1 MMVPCSDPVNTAG
14 MKTPIAPFEVET
26 AGNPSSPVLFFM
38 HGWPDNASL
47 WRKQLAALSADYY
60 CVAVSLPNFGSGQ
73 RKAGGHDFPQLVEGL
88 AATIRQHRQDDQ
100 PVYLVT
106 HDWGAYL
113 GYRLQRDH
121 PELVARMVALDVGG
135 HAKPGSFK
143 EAFFIIAY
151 QWALVLCWLVGGV
164 IPPLGNLLSRG
175 VGKVVRVPRRQ
186 RAEMKSRCAYPYFYF
201 WRGMF
206 FRRWRSSLL
215 GYYQPGCP
223 VLYLYGK
230 RKPVMFHSERWLQ
243 IVAECGGRSEGIDG
257 AGHWFMETHPD
268 IVNQAIAGWCR
279 PSRAAS

>member
-1 MMVPCSDPVNTAG
+1 
-14 MKTPIAPFEVET
+14 MKTAIAPFEVET
-26 AGNPSSPVLFFM
+26 AGNPAAPMLFFT

-47 WRKQLAALSADYY
+47 WCKQLAALSDEFY
-60 CVAVSLPNFGSGQ
+60 CVAVSLPNFGTVQ
-73 RKAGGHDFPQLVEGL
+73 RKVGGYDFPDLVEGL
-88 AATIRQHRQDDQ
+88 AATIRQHQQDGG
-100 PVYLVT
+100 PVNLVT

-113 GYRLQRDH
+113 GYLLQKAH

-135 HAKPGSFK
+135 HARPASFK

-151 QWALVLCWLVGGV
+151 QWALVLCWLVGGIV
-164 IPPLGNLLSRG
+164 PPLGNLLSRG

-186 RAEMKSRCAYPYFYF
+186 RAGMKSHCNYPYFYF

-215 GYYQPGCP
+215 GYYQPTCP

-230 RKPVMFHSERWLQ
+230 RKPVMFHSERWLD
-243 IVAECGGRSEGIDG
+243 IVAQSGGRSEGIDG

-268 IVNQAIAGWCR
+268 AVNQAIREWCQAAPAR
-279 PSRAAS
+279 P